1 MFNQCFNTVHSGN
14 EKNDEHVPWVSFSA
28 NNLLTADDP
37 FNDPFNL
44 SQFTPQTVS
53 AQFRL

>member
-14 EKNDEHVPWVSFSA
+14 EQNDEHVPWVSFSA
-28 NNLLTADDP
+28 NNLLTVDDP

>member
-1 MFNQCFNTVHSGN
+1 MFNQCFNTVYSGN
-14 EKNDEHVPWVSFSA
+14 EQNDEQVPWVSSSA
-28 NNLLTADDP
+28 NNLLTSD
-37 FNDPFNL
+37 DPFNL